1 MMQAEHGRV
10 LVVLDD
16 QPRRE
21 RLARQIEESGFAVIS
36 ASNTLDA
43 ATSIR
48 DEEPHVVVIDAHAA
62 PEGATCLLKSMQ
74 AEPTSATIPVIVL
87 APDGDSDAVQCCLDA
102 GAEDF
107 LYEPYSAS
115 ILKAQ
120 VREYVA
126 ISSRRRQELR
136 GFERENLL
144 KLERDVQI
152 ARKIQES
159 FLPSELPQPAG
170 WEIAARFHPAREV
183 AGDFYDSFQLTQG
196 RRVALVIA
204 DVCDK
209 GVGAALFMA
218 LFRSLYRAYSQQNYS
233 MRWTDVMDE
242 GFTRG
247 AAGPSPRK
255 RLAPQTGTVALKNA
269 MNLTNDY
276 LLRNHADA
284 NMFATTFFAVL
295 DPATGQV
302 NYVNGGHNPPV
313 VIGPDGIKDRLKAT
327 GPAPGIVPDV
337 DFQIGQTQMEPG
349 DVLFAFTDGVTDA
362 KNPAGQL
369 FTEKRMLALIEPP
382 AASALEL
389 LDRVDDELRAHISTA
404 LQFDDITML
413 AARRSPK

>member
-1 MMQAEHGRV
+1 VELERGRV
-10 LVVLDD
+10 LVVLGNEL
-16 QPRRE
+16 RRE
-21 RLARQIEESGFAVIS
+21 RLRRQIEESGCVVIS
-36 ASNTLDA
+36 TGSTDEA
-43 ATSIR
+43 ATIVR
-48 DEEPHVVVIDAHAA
+48 AEEPDVVVVDACATGSGAA
-62 PEGATCLLKSMQ
+62 GLLRSMQ

-87 APDGDSDAVQCCLDA
+87 APADAADVVQCCLDA

-107 LYEPYSAS
+107 LYEPYSPSA
-115 ILKAQ
+115 LKAQ
-120 VREYVA
+120 VRDYVA
-126 ISSRRRQELR
+126 ISARRRQDLR
-136 GFERENLL
+136 RSERENLL
-144 KLERDVQI
+144 KLESDVQI
-152 ARKIQES
+152 GRKIQES

-233 MRWTDVMDE
+233 MRWTAVMDE

-247 AAGPSPRK
+247 EGGASARK

-269 MNLTNDY
+269 MDLTNEFIV
-276 LLRNHADA
+276 RNHADA

-295 DPATGQV
+295 DPATGQL

-313 VIGPDGIKDRLKAT
+313 IIGPEGIKDRLKAT
-327 GPAPGIVPDV
+327 GPAPGVLPNV
-337 DFQIGQTQMEPG
+337 DYRLGQAQMEPG
-349 DVLFAFTDGVTDA
+349 DILFTFTDGVTDA

-382 AASALEL
+382 AESALAL
-389 LDRVDDELRAHISTA
+389 LDRVDDALRAHIDTA
-404 LQFDDITML
+404 NQFDDITML
-413 AARRSPK
+413 AARRSPQ

>member
-1 MMQAEHGRV
+1 MQAEQGRV
-10 LVVLDD
+10 LVVVAD
-16 QPRRE
+16 QLRTD
-21 RLARQIEESGFAVIS
+21 RLRRQIEESGFAVIN
-36 ASNTLDA
+36 ASSTDA
-43 ATSIR
+43 AATLIH
-48 DEEPHVVVIDAHAA
+48 DQEPDAVVMDAHAA
-62 PEGATCLLKSMQ
+62 PEGAACLLRSMQ

-87 APDGDSDAVQCCLDA
+87 APGGDSDVVQRCLDA

-107 LYEPYSAS
+107 LYEPYSPS

-120 VREYVA
+120 VRDYVA
-126 ISSRRRQELR
+126 ISSRRRQDLR
-136 GFERENLL
+136 RSERENLL

-152 ARKIQES
+152 GRKIQES
-159 FLPSELPQPAG
+159 FLPAELPQPAG

-183 AGDFYDSFQLTQG
+183 AGDFYDCFQLTQG

-233 MRWTDVMDE
+233 MRWTSVMEE

-247 AAGPSPRK
+247 EGGASARK

-269 MNLTNDY
+269 MDLTNDY
-276 LLRNHADA
+276 IVRNHADA

-295 DPATGQV
+295 DPATGQL

-313 VIGPDGIKDRLKAT
+313 LIGPDGIKDRLKAT
-327 GPAPGIVPDV
+327 GPAPGILPDV
-337 DFQIGQTQMEPG
+337 DYRLGQAQMEPG
-349 DVLFAFTDGVTDA
+349 DILFTFTDGVTDA

-382 AASALEL
+382 ADSALAL
-389 LDRVDDELRAHISTA
+389 LDRVDDALREHISTA
-404 LQFDDITML
+404 NQFDDITML
-413 AARRSPK
+413 AARRSPQ

>member
-1 MMQAEHGRV
+1 MQAEQGRV
-10 LVVLDD
+10 LVVVAD
-16 QPRRE
+16 QLRTD
-21 RLARQIEESGFAVIS
+21 RLRRQIEESGFAVIN
-36 ASNTLDA
+36 ASNTDA
-43 ATSIR
+43 AATLIH
-48 DEEPHVVVIDAHAA
+48 DQEPDAVVMDAHAA
-62 PEGATCLLKSMQ
+62 PEGAACLLRSMQ

-87 APDGDSDAVQCCLDA
+87 APGGDSDVVQRCLDA

-107 LYEPYSAS
+107 LYEPYSPS

-120 VREYVA
+120 VRDYVA
-126 ISSRRRQELR
+126 ISSRRRQDLR
-136 GFERENLL
+136 RSERENLL

-152 ARKIQES
+152 GRKIQES
-159 FLPSELPQPAG
+159 FLPAELPQPAG

-183 AGDFYDSFQLTQG
+183 AGDFYDCFQLTQG

-233 MRWTDVMDE
+233 MRWTSVMEE

-247 AAGPSPRK
+247 EGGASARK

-269 MNLTNDY
+269 MDLTNDY
-276 LLRNHADA
+276 IVRNHADA

-295 DPATGQV
+295 DPATGQL

-313 VIGPDGIKDRLKAT
+313 LIGPDGIKDRLKAT
-327 GPAPGIVPDV
+327 GPAPGILPDV
-337 DFQIGQTQMEPG
+337 DYRLGQAQMEPG
-349 DVLFAFTDGVTDA
+349 DILFTFTDGVTDA

-382 AASALEL
+382 ADSALAL
-389 LDRVDDELRAHISTA
+389 LDRVDDALREHISTA
-404 LQFDDITML
+404 NQFDDITML
-413 AARRSPK
+413 AARRSPQ

>member
-1 MMQAEHGRV
+1 MGNE
-10 LVVLDD
+10 
-16 QPRRE
+16 PRRE
-21 RLARQIEESGFAVIS
+21 RLRRQVEESGFAVIGAADTDEA
-36 ASNTLDA
+36 ASLVLG
-43 ATSIR
+43 
-48 DEEPHVVVIDAHAA
+48 EEPDVVVIEALAA
-62 PEGATCLLKSMQ
+62 PGGAAVLLRSMQ

-87 APDGDSDAVQCCLDA
+87 AQAGDASGVQCCLDA

-115 ILKAQ
+115 VLKAQ
-120 VREYVA
+120 VRDYVA
-126 ISSRRRQELR
+126 ISSRRRQDLR
-136 GFERENLL
+136 GSEREGLL

-159 FLPSELPQPAG
+159 FLPAELPQPAG

-204 DVCDK
+204 DICDK

-218 LFRSLYRAYSQQNYS
+218 LFRTLYRAYAQQNYS

-242 GFTRG
+242 GFKPSQGG
-247 AAGPSPRK
+247 ASARK

-276 LLRNHADA
+276 MLSNHADA

-295 DPATGQV
+295 DPATGQL

-313 VIGPDGIKDRLKAT
+313 LIGADGIKDRLKPT
-327 GPAPGIVPDV
+327 GPAPGILPNV
-337 DFQIGQTQMEPG
+337 DYHIGQAQMEPG
-349 DVLFAFTDGVTDA
+349 DILFAFTDGVTDA

-369 FTEKRMLALIEPP
+369 FTDKRMLELIEPR
-382 AASALEL
+382 AESALAL
-389 LDRVDDELRAHISTA
+389 LDRVDDALRAHISTA
-404 LQFDDITML
+404 NQFDDITML
-413 AARRSPK
+413 AARRLAD